1 MSWDQM
7 VDFERVDGTVCTEPR
22 LEVLHRLTEQVTVA
36 LKSLARDRFVMI
48 SLFIPSLLS
57 V

>member
-1 MSWDQM
+1 M
-7 VDFERVDGTVCTEPR
+7 VDFSRVEGTVWTEPK